1 MGIDDKRLL
10 AFVRESNA
18 IEGITRRPTMEEL
31 AIHRA
36 FLQNEAPDVSA
47 LEAFVAIVAP
57 GAALRERE
65 GMNVEVGAHRPPP
78 GGPDIRTEL
87 AALLFR
93 ILGVVDPYQTHVEY
107 ETLHP
112 FMDGNGRS
120 GRVLWLWQMVR
131 HGYEGQYGFLRAWY
145 YESLQ
150 RSRKAE
156 T

>member
-57 GAALRERE
+57 GAVLRERE
-65 GMNVEVGAHRPPP
+65 GMNVVVGEHRPPA
-78 GGPDIRTEL
+78 GGPDIRPQV

-93 ILGVVDPYQTHVEY
+93 ILGVADPYQVHVEY

-131 HGYEGQYGFLRAWY
+131 RGYEGQYGFLRCWY
-145 YESLQ
+145 YQSLQ
-150 RSRKAE
+150 RSREEA
-156 T
+156 